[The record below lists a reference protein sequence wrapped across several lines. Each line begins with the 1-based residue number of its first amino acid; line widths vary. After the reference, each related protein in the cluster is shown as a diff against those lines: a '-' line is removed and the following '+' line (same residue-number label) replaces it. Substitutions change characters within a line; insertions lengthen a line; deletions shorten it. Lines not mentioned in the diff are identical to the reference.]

1 MRYRQHAR
9 HIRRRA
15 PDRRASPMVPRHGI
29 GGSEDRVRVEQSS
42 GAGRG
47 IQPRA
52 RICRVSR
59 RKEAVRQI
67 LRARRGGAGSKAQR
81 LRRARRSASDGCRRR
96 AQIRNSGDNRP
107 ADKGQDLA
115 VLPRKKASRKAL
127 HKEIPPTR
135 RRNVVRWQ
143 KNRKNN
149 GASSPERKRAGK
161 RR

>member
-29 GGSEDRVRVEQSS
+29 GGSEDCVRVEQSS

-47 IQPRA
+47 IQPRS
-52 RICRVSR
+52 RIRRVFR
-59 RKEAVRQI
+59 RKKAVRQI
-67 LRARRGGAGSKAQR
+67 LRARCGGAGSKAQR